1 MIKGLSITP
10 PTIGRISIGKV
21 VERNGKRL
29 PVRDDQFTITTQLQ
43 HTDGTWL
50 AHPVDDVFRQAQGGK
65 VRTIPVRLLFN
76 EPDLNLRADFT
87 MFDRA
92 SGRPVCVGNGEQ
104 CKRMGNQGIE
114 THPCP
119 GPDQCPLAEGGRCKP
134 YGRLNV
140 TIGDDDALGTFVF
153 RTTGYNSLR
162 TLTARLSYFHAVSGG
177 NLACLPLELK
187 LRGKTTAQS
196 FGTPI
201 FYADLVVRNGL
212 SVCDALAQAMALKGE
227 RQASGYDQTA
237 LDVAAKD
244 GFAQGAFEDSIEEGG
259 TVLEEFYVDG
269 ASDPEA
275 PEAEAQ
281 TGEALVGKRRP
292 VSLASKLSAKAE
304 ALQGEPT

>member
-1 MIKGLSITP
+1 MIKGLAITP

-29 PVRDDQFTITTQLQ
+29 PVKDDQFTITTQLQ
-43 HTDGTWL
+43 TMDGDWL
-50 AHPVDDVFRQAQGGK
+50 VHPVDEGLRQAQGGK

-76 EPDLNLRADFT
+76 DPDLNLRADFT

-92 SGRPVCVGNGEQ
+92 SGRPMCVGNGEV
-104 CKRMGNQGIE
+104 CKRMGSQGVE
-114 THPCP
+114 SLPCP

-140 TIGDDDALGTFVF
+140 VIGEDDALGTFVF

-162 TLTARLSYFHAVSGG
+162 TLSARLAYFQAVSGG

-201 FYADLVVRNGL
+201 FYADLVVRGGL
-212 SVCDALAQAMALKGE
+212 SLGEALTQATSLRSE
-227 RQASGYDQTA
+227 RQASGYDQAA
-237 LDVAAKD
+237 LDQAAKE
-244 GFAQGAFEDSIEEGG
+244 GFTQGAFEDSIEEGG
-259 TVLEEFYVDG
+259 TVMEEFYAG
-269 ASDPEA
+269 EEPGTIEA
-275 PEAEAQ
+275 TPGQRNGRAGTA
-281 TGEALVGKRRP
+281 AP
-292 VSLASKLSAKAE
+292 SLSSKLSEKAA